1 MFVGQYGELCS
12 YGGEMEAGNLL
23 VEMLGEVIYLV
34 LVFVGSF
41 VLPKLQLGD
50 DLVGKAVGH
59 DE

>member
-1 MFVGQYGELCS
+1 
-12 YGGEMEAGNLL
+12 MEAGNLL